1 MKPSLSQ
8 MMVGAAT
15 FLTREVIPNV
25 KGDSYAIASTGTI
38 GMMTMLMAQ
47 EVDRMA
53 DTLVV
58 EIDAIQALFA
68 DAAKAPLPDDLKA
81 RLAEASRRPRNSL
94 KISALQEDAAALK
107 ALLIELHVAVEAS
120 KFDWA
125 EALEKRIWE
134 ILNLS
139 AQCRLVYMP
148 TL

>member
-38 GMMTMLMAQ
+38 GMMMMLMAQ
-47 EVDRMA
+47 ENDRMA

-58 EIDAIQALFA
+58 EIDALQALFA
-68 DAAKAPLPDDLKA
+68 EASKAPLKTEMKK
-81 RLAEASRRPRNSL
+81 RLAEAAQRPRASL

-107 ALLIELHVAVEAS
+107 ALLIELHVTVEAE

-125 EALEKRIWE
+125 EELEKRIWE